1 VAEILA
7 QPEKMMGRFAVAIT
21 VAAALAAVGTITEA
35 SARTAWA
42 NGHHSYHHSHHHSR
56 HHHSHQVAAGEHSG
70 ITCSTVRAYVSQLG
84 LEVARAMARANGMT
98 QAQEHRARQCLA
110 QRD

>member
-1 VAEILA
+1 
-7 QPEKMMGRFAVAIT
+7 MGRFAVAIT
-21 VAAALAAVGTITEA
+21 VATALAAVGTITEA

-42 NGHHSYHHSHHHSR
+42 NGHHSHHHSR
-56 HHHSHQVAAGEHSG
+56 HHHSHHAAAGEHSG
-70 ITCSTVRAYVSQLG
+70 MTCSTVRAYVSQLG